1 MKNYIYI
8 HVCCINNWKE
18 IFNKLVAD
26 IKKSGLY
33 DNIDEIRCVFLT
45 RNSKDAD
52 YIKDPKIKI
61 KVLSDYG
68 LYEVP
73 TINMIHQDAQKEDF
87 NVLYIHT
94 KGVSVRN
101 QNNPFV
107 KDWVEYLI
115 YFNIYLFQ
123 TCIDKLSMFDAVGV
137 NLQNEP
143 TLHFSGNFWWSKS
156 EHIKKLNPCEAAY
169 WSPEFWI
176 AYRKKGK
183 YLSLWNSNIN
193 HYVTRYPSYEYIDA
207 FKNKNDL

>member
-1 MKNYIYI
+1 MKNYVYI
-8 HVCCINNWKE
+8 HVCCINNWEE
-18 IFNKLVAD
+18 IFNKLITD

-33 DNIDEIRCVFLT
+33 DNIHEIRCVFLT
-45 RNSKDAD
+45 RNNKDVE

-61 KVLSDYG
+61 KVLNDYG

-73 TINMIHQDAQKEDF
+73 TINMIYEDAQKEDF
-87 NVLYIHT
+87 NVLYIHS
-94 KGVSVRN
+94 KGVSARN
-101 QNNPFV
+101 QNNIFV

-115 YFNIYLFQ
+115 YFNIYNYEI
-123 TCIDKLSMFDAVGV
+123 CINKLSMFDAVGV

-156 EHIKKLNPCEAAY
+156 EHIKKLNRCESGY

-176 AYRKKGK
+176 AYRKEGK

-193 HYVTRYPSYEYIDA
+193 HYVTRYPIDKYIEG
-207 FKNKNDL
+207 FKNKNDI